1 MARRPLLREPCP
13 ESLAVEREAVT
24 LPRRESPPQP
34 EALPQRTAAAPM
46 LKAVR
51 SQPQEAL
58 AQAAS
63 AGTEEEEEVV
73 VVTLQLQAQG
83 AVASRPQKA
92 VTQAAEEAGTP
103 QPQAQASVIAV
114 PRPQEALA
122 RAVAPGLALAAVPQL
137 RQAPPVCGL
146 PAAP

>member
-1 MARRPLLREPCP
+1 LLREPCP

-63 AGTEEEEEVV
+63 AGTEEEVVV
-73 VVTLQLQAQG
+73 VVTPQLQAQG